1 MKVLIMDKEQ
11 TWRLKLTELAA
22 GWGYLPEAVSS
33 EVEVWSTLEGCTE
46 PVLLV
51 LDQNA
56 LQDDQPGLVRKLR
69 KIKEAQHLYVIL
81 ISEPGTTEVI
91 ASGLGDGADD
101 CVLKPVREEEL
112 RSRLAVGR
120 RTLKYQYD
128 LAKLSQELTARTRQI
143 SQLRTLDGLTG
154 ISNRQSFE
162 ERLTDEWRRA
172 LREGNHISLLMIDID
187 FFKEYN
193 STYGHLAGD
202 ECLRQ
207 VAAVLSASIGRGGD
221 FVARYGGEEFAVLLP
236 NTDKGGYCQDADGT
250 CFVRYSGLCYCQCG
264 YSDGYSRRGY
274 RTGGAAGQRRP
285 GALSGQM
292 FRAEF
297 CQAGVVMYRYDYRNI
312 CLTAGCV

>member
-236 NTDKGGYCQDADGT
+236 NTDKLGCLVVAEAIRVAIAKMQMEHASSGIQGYVTVSVGTATVIPGEDTGPEALLASADQALYQAKCSGRNS
-250 CFVRYSGLCYCQCG
+250 VR
-264 YSDGYSRRGY
+264 
-274 RTGGAAGQRRP
+274 
-285 GALSGQM
+285 
-292 FRAEF
+292 
-297 CQAGVVMYRYDYRNI
+297 QAS
-312 CLTAGCV
+312 